1 MNGKEYFFRLDAL
14 RACAVGGVLL
24 QHFGYWIPIPLGL
37 NLGSYGVQL
46 FFLISGF
53 LITGILKDSF
63 AKKSVRKALW
73 DFYARRFLRIVPIYY
88 LAVFVYVITGMLGV
102 EDSAPYWFY
111 FVNWE
116 LFLQGHYLPGT
127 HFWSLAVEEQFYL
140 FWPLIVFFASRRFPV
155 LLYSGFVFSGF
166 VFFAWPALS
175 MNQLPF
181 GWTGLPTSAFS
192 ALAAGALLRHVY
204 HRFSM
209 KNWNGFFVL
218 GVAVFLG
225 VHLIP
230 TSFWSPAFETV
241 FEYHSLIL
249 LCFLMVGVLVRAE
262 TTLID
267 GFFRSRFIRF
277 LGVISY
283 GIYVWHML
291 AHHFWLFLKYSFGY
305 HFPGKLDFGTGDF
318 VASCVI
324 TLCFASLSWFVIEK
338 PLLKMKRYF
347 A

>member
-88 LAVFVYVITGMLGV
+88 LAVFIYVITGMLGV

-140 FWPLIVFFASRRFPV
+140 FWPRGDAARR
-155 LLYSGFVFSGF
+155 LSADSGLFRTPGD
-166 VFFAWPALS
+166 AWPRRIYRAS
-175 MNQLPF
+175 P
-181 GWTGLPTSAFS
+181 
-192 ALAAGALLRHVY
+192 
-204 HRFSM
+204 
-209 KNWNGFFVL
+209 
-218 GVAVFLG
+218 
-225 VHLIP
+225 IP
-230 TSFWSPAFETV
+230 TRQRAWTQVETK
-241 FEYHSLIL
+241 E
-249 LCFLMVGVLVRAE
+249 VRVR
-262 TTLID
+262 
-267 GFFRSRFIRF
+267 GR
-277 LGVISY
+277 V
-283 GIYVWHML
+283 
-291 AHHFWLFLKYSFGY
+291 
-305 HFPGKLDFGTGDF
+305 
-318 VASCVI
+318 
-324 TLCFASLSWFVIEK
+324 
-338 PLLKMKRYF
+338 
-347 A
+347 